1 MLDVY
6 CTTKLV
12 AMLVSYCM
20 WENFGGVKRWQIVN
34 VNQLKGKILVDEM
47 SV

>member
-12 AMLVSYCM
+12 VMLVSYCM
-20 WENFGGVKRWQIVN
+20 WESFGSVKHWQMVN
-34 VNQLKGKILVDEM
+34 VNQLEGKILVDEM

>member
-1 MLDVY
+1 MLDIN

-20 WENFGGVKRWQIVN
+20 WENFGGIKHWQMVN
-34 VNQLKGKILVDEM
+34 VNQLEGKILVDEM